1 MFEYQ
6 VEKSDKRKKKK
17 KVFNLYW
24 IIFRVGMEIHSSVF
38 LGRDAMNNNFKFK
51 MNPYI
56 ESPKNWKQTIQP
68 RHVQW
73 KSQSAWGQKRL

>member
-6 VEKSDKRKKKK
+6 VEKSDERKRKL
-17 KVFNLYW
+17 FNLYW

-51 MNPYI
+51 TNPHI
-56 ESPKNWKQTIQP
+56 ESPTNWKQTKPP
-68 RHVQW
+68 RHVRW
-73 KSQSAWGQKRL
+73 KRQSA